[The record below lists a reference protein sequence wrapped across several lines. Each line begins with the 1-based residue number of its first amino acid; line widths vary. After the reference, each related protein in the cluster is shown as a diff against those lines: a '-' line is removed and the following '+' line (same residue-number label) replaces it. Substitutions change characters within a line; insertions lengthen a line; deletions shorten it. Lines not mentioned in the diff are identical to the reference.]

1 MKQKKLKHAPLKEAI
16 FEIRWSPDLENN
28 GFPEDSGFQLAQGV
42 FAKGIRKFFPVHKNM
57 HVLPDII
64 RIFPVIQ
71 HQFWSGEL
79 TWPVVQLGP
88 GILSVNNT
96 EANYIWAET
105 FRPHILQA
113 LDLLE
118 ESYEKTFTFASIA
131 LRYIDA
137 VDLDIPLEKLDTFI
151 TQNLQTQLKNN
162 YPLPGKPQGINIV
175 QSYELEDSSI
185 LNLQIQNG
193 INQSNAKNSL
203 IWSTEVQKTGN
214 LSKEIVF
221 EWLDMAHEIS
231 SGTFVNMLN
240 PDYYDSFNR

>member
-1 MKQKKLKHAPLKEAI
+1 MRQKKLKHAPLKEAI
-16 FEIRWSPDLENN
+16 LEVRWAPDLENN
-28 GFPEDSGFQLAQGV
+28 GFPEDSGYQLAQGV
-42 FAKGIRKFFPVHKNM
+42 FAKGIRKLFPVHKNM
-57 HVLPDII
+57 HAIPDMV

-79 TWPVVQLGP
+79 TWPVIQLGP

-118 ESYEKTFTFASIA
+118 ESYEKPFTFASIA

-137 VDLDIPLEKLDTFI
+137 VDLDIPLEELDGFI
-151 TQNLQTQLKNN
+151 AHNLQTQLKND
-162 YPLPGKPQGINIV
+162 YPVPGKPRGISIV
-175 QSYELEDSSI
+175 QSYELEDNSI
-185 LNLQIQNG
+185 LNLQIQSG

-203 IWSTEVQKTGN
+203 IWSTEVQKAGL
-214 LSKEIVF
+214 LSKEDVF
-221 EWLDMAHEIS
+221 KWLDMAHDATS
-231 SGTFVNMLN
+231 DTFVNMLN
-240 PDYYDSFNR
+240 PEYYASFNR